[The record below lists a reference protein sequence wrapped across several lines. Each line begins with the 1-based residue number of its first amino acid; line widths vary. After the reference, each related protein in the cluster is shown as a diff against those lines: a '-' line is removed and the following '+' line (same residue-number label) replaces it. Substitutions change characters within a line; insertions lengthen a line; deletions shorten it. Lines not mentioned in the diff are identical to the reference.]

1 MQVQETERTAG
12 YRFWFDVREPGA
24 AAYAS
29 QLGAHA
35 MYVALI
41 FLCADLHRWFGSWSV
56 IPGYLVV
63 AGVMGA
69 MRRLDL
75 WAAVLLGTLLAGACV
90 GLGIL
95 GVQGHWAFAA
105 FCGLP
110 LAVLWGSGLPMAIW
124 AAWVHRGLR
133 AEERWDLVGLPAVR
147 IGTPKW
153 KLWVAVWWGAA
164 RPW

>member
-35 MYVALI
+35 MYFALI
-41 FLCADLHRWFGSWSV
+41 SLVPNLGAKIGYWFLV
-56 IPGYLVV
+56 PGCLLV
-63 AGVMGA
+63 GGLMGA

-75 WAAVLLGTLLAGACV
+75 WAAMVTGVAIVIPVVGSAVLASRGYWVFAVMAGF
-90 GLGIL
+90 LFL
-95 GVQGHWAFAA
+95 
-105 FCGLP
+105 
-110 LAVLWGSGLPMAIW
+110 VLWGSGLPMAIW

-147 IGTPKW
+147 PGTPRW

>member
-35 MYVALI
+35 IYFALI
-41 FLCADLHRWFGSWSV
+41 FFVPDLHRWFGWWSL
-56 IPGYLVV
+56 IPGYLLSS
-63 AGVMGA
+63 GLKGSL
-69 MRRLDL
+69 RRLDL
-75 WAAVLLGTLLAGACV
+75 WAAVVVAAVAFLPPLGLIVFGGLEHSFFAMCGFILLAV
-90 GLGIL
+90 
-95 GVQGHWAFAA
+95 VW
-105 FCGLP
+105 
-110 LAVLWGSGLPMAIW
+110 WSGLPMAIW

-133 AEERWDLVGLPAVR
+133 AEERWDLVRLPAVR
-147 IGTPKW
+147 PGTPRW
-153 KLWVAVWWGAA
+153 KRWVAVWWGAA

>member
-35 MYVALI
+35 MYFALI
-41 FLCADLHRWFGSWSV
+41 VFVPDLGKWFGYWSL
-56 IPGYLVV
+56 IPGCLLV
-63 AGVMGA
+63 GGLMGA

-75 WAAVLLGTLLAGACV
+75 WAAVLLGILLAGGCV
-90 GLGIL
+90 GVLAL
-95 GVQGHWAFAA
+95 GVRGHWAFAT
-105 FCGLP
+105 FCALP
-110 LAVLWGSGLPMAIW
+110 LMVVWGSGLPMAIR

-133 AEERWDLVGLPAVR
+133 AEERWDLVGLPAVAAGVPR
-147 IGTPKW
+147 W
-153 KLWVAVWWGAA
+153 KRWVAVWWGSA

>member
-35 MYVALI
+35 MYFALI
-41 FLCADLHRWFGSWSV
+41 YFVPGLHRWLGWWSL
-56 IPGYLVV
+56 IPGFLLV
-63 AGVMGA
+63 AGLVGA

-75 WAAVLLGTLLAGACV
+75 WAAVLLGTLLAGAGV
-90 GLGIL
+90 GVLVL
-95 GVQGHWAFAA
+95 GVRGDWALAMLCA
-105 FCGLP
+105 LP
-110 LAVLWGSGLPMAIW
+110 LAVVWGS
-124 AAWVHRGLR
+124 
-133 AEERWDLVGLPAVR
+133 
-147 IGTPKW
+147 
-153 KLWVAVWWGAA
+153 A

>member
-1 MQVQETERTAG
+1 MQVQETERTAE

-35 MYVALI
+35 MYFALI
-41 FLCADLHRWFGSWSV
+41 SLVPNLGAKIGYWFLV
-56 IPGYLVV
+56 PGCLLV
-63 AGVMGA
+63 GGLMGA

-75 WAAVLLGTLLAGACV
+75 WAAMVTGVAIVIPVVGSAVLASRGYWVFAVMAGF
-90 GLGIL
+90 LFL
-95 GVQGHWAFAA
+95 
-105 FCGLP
+105 
-110 LAVLWGSGLPMAIW
+110 VLWGSGLPMAIW

-147 IGTPKW
+147 PGTPRW